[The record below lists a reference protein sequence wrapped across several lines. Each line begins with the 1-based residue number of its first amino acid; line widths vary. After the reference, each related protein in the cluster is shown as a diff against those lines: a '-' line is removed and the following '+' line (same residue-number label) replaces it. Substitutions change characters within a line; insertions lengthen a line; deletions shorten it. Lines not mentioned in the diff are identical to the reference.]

1 MIMWPFFFGGW
12 RFHKELAHE
21 VRCPPSPFTRKEA
34 TRASYWLM
42 CPQPVVAASNSDIS
56 SLLDLICLLFKIL
69 AQYPSQSSKH
79 DNQIICRTHVN
90 IVAKGFLRYRIL
102 VIHVLQTFVSCDIG
116 IRIYIYI
123 SI

>member
-21 VRCPPSPFTRKEA
+21 VRCPPSPFTREV
-34 TRASYWLM
+34 TTSASDW
-42 CPQPVVAASNSDIS
+42 PVVAASNSES

-102 VIHVLQTFVSCDIG
+102 VIHVLQTFVSCDVG
-116 IRIYIYI
+116 IRIYI